1 LGEEEKKRGN
11 VGEAG
16 RAAVGRA
23 LAGILRGAPGTKRR
37 EEEEEEKERDGW
49 LRGEPT
55 GLHNSDMECL
65 VVAVAEE
72 RGDLVAWLSAHGKY
86 DQRGLEHARR
96 GSVSRMC
103 VILWVTQTQGGSAR
117 LALLLSSRPSHDRNR
132 CALGPLLGTFHKMVK
147 QVTVRPISNT
157 DPLEQG

>member
-1 LGEEEKKRGN
+1 MGIEVRYGLGEEEKKRGN

-16 RAAVGRA
+16 RAADGRA
-23 LAGILRGAPGTKRR
+23 LAGILLGAPGKKKREEE

-65 VVAVAEE
+65 VAEE
-72 RGDLVAWLSAHGKY
+72 RVDLVAWLSAHGKSSY
-86 DQRGLEHARR
+86 DQPALEHAGR

-117 LALLLSSRPSHDRNR
+117 LALFLSSRQVMTEIAVDLAPSSVPFTRW
-132 CALGPLLGTFHKMVK
+132 
-147 QVTVRPISNT
+147 
-157 DPLEQG
+157 